1 MWLVQKARDR
11 TAREELPGP
20 LYIGFVDSL
29 LVEVRSLFLACA
41 ASVAAAIVAAVAS
54 RSIGLWACAGLMLL
68 LSLVRMH
75 FQLLHANNRPSPNIE
90 IARTREQIFV
100 AGATAHIALLSIW
113 TLVAFMETDE
123 GFVRFLGATM
133 TLAFAFGM
141 LTRSF
146 ATYRGMNLQL
156 IAAFLP
162 LSVAMIV
169 AGGWYPFE
177 IATGFIF
184 PSASS

>member
-1 MWLVQKARDR
+1 MWLIQKARDR

-29 LVEVRSLFLACA
+29 LVEVRSLFLACT

-54 RSIGLWACAGLMLL
+54 RSVGLWACAGLMLL

-90 IARTREQIFV
+90 VARGRERIFV
-100 AGATAHIALLSIW
+100 AGATAHIAVLSIW

-123 GFVRFLGATM
+123 GFVRFLAT
-133 TLAFAFGM
+133 TVAVTYAFGM
-141 LTRSF
+141 WTRSF
-146 ATYRGMNLQL
+146 ALDRGMNAQL
-156 IAAFLP
+156 AAAFVP
-162 LSVAMIV
+162 LSAAFVY
-169 AGGWYPFE
+169 AGGWYP
-177 IATGFIF
+177 
-184 PSASS
+184 PR